1 MISNEERKVWW
12 YQRIRSCKA
21 KKGMQYNDQKKKGM
35 QYNDQKKK
43 GMQYNDQKKKGMQW
57 FTKHYTEN

>member
-43 GMQYNDQKKKGMQW
+43 GMQW